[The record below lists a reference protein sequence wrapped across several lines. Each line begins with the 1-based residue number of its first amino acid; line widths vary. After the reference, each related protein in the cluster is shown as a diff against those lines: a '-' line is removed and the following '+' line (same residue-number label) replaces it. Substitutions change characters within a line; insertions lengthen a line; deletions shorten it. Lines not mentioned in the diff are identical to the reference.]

1 MLQFCT
7 SPTPRGDSQA
17 TFSRHI
23 ESRHWTIH
31 ELISLFLY
39 IWSKMLTPIA
49 RYTST
54 APSAADQTASDIAA
68 ATGVKAKA
76 YKANVVNQEEIES
89 VMELATQELGSGVL
103 DIVVA
108 NAGIATHY
116 AAEEYSVAQW
126 KEVMDVNLNG
136 AFYTAQAAGRI
147 FKRQWEGRKGQG
159 SLVFTGSVSAV
170 LVNVPQ
176 KQSAYNASK
185 AAVVQLARCLSV
197 EWVGWCRVNV
207 VSPVSSPLLTLSE
220 RILLMFGIGIHCYR

>member
-1 MLQFCT
+1 
-7 SPTPRGDSQA
+7 
-17 TFSRHI
+17 
-23 ESRHWTIH
+23 
-31 ELISLFLY
+31 
-39 IWSKMLTPIA
+39 MLTPIA

-89 VMELATQELGSGVL
+89 VMELATKELDSGVL

-136 AFYTAQAAGRI
+136 AFFSTTI
-147 FKRQWEGRKGQG
+147 
-159 SLVFTGSVSAV
+159 
-170 LVNVPQ
+170 
-176 KQSAYNASK
+176 
-185 AAVVQLARCLSV
+185 
-197 EWVGWCRVNV
+197 
-207 VSPVSSPLLTLSE
+207 
-220 RILLMFGIGIHCYR
+220 